1 MKMKF
6 MNILKINRDK
16 IKELNIQLNLIV
28 KLQKMQGIGFQ
39 AFKILAKEEEEIKEK
54 ILEYENL

>member
-1 MKMKF
+1 